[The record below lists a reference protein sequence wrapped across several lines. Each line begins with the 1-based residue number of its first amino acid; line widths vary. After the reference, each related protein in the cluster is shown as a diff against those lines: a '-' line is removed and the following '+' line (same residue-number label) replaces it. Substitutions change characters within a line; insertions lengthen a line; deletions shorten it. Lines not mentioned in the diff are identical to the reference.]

1 MRDHTLFPNEL
12 HDLFIGLAALVLAI
26 LIWSIVFVPAAV

>member
-1 MRDHTLFPNEL
+1 MKDHTLFPAEL
-12 HDLFIGLAALVLAI
+12 HDLFIGVAALALAI